1 MAPIT
6 ITMNDKKC
14 GIAALRAA
22 IKAALRDA
30 NPSARTVSVN
40 GLRVCG
46 GSREETGYGRLWVT
60 CVGGMVVAW
69 PDHSVAYKI
78 GDDQSTWRNFG
89 EPSATM
95 FAFDLD
101 LVAEVAL

>member
-6 ITMNDKKC
+6 ITLNDEKC
-14 GIAALRAA
+14 GIAALRTA
-22 IKAALRDA
+22 IKAALLVA
-30 NPSARTVSVN
+30 NPSARKVRVT
-40 GLRVCG
+40 GLKTCG
-46 GSREETGYGRLWVT
+46 FRKETGYGRLWVT
-60 CVGGMVVAW
+60 CDGGMVVAW

-89 EPSATM
+89 GASATM